1 MQLVILLLSNL
12 SERLGVEMKKRYV
25 VPIILG
31 VTLLVGGGAY
41 QYYEHTQYESSV
53 TKQIAIIQKAYKQAC
68 NEKDDTKK
76 LEDLKKMKSELANYQ
91 KGKAKDERVI
101 KEYNSS
107 INQLVTYF
115 KDKNDKVLKENTYD
129 SSKETNKDVLQS
141 KVNNLNTLL
150 KTVEGQKGIVYSTK
164 TEKVTSNEEKNDT
177 KADVNKDKTSN
188 SKKETQKATTEYDD
202 YVIKIKEIIDGYN
215 NKLEQIKAEEQRK
228 AEEARKAGEEAA
240 RKVEE
245 ERQRQIAEQKAKSN
259 KMNFEEIRAFNFQS
273 IQSEWQPVAI
283 AINYHNGEG
292 YVWETNVRE
301 SNLNVTTTQISGK
314 MAGLLFNLDANGL
327 STENSTNLP
336 IHLNVTEGVL
346 NIASA
351 DGGMA
356 WNILFY
362 PKEVEIEKLRP
373 DDSLPESIHANT
385 EHIAVRSS
393 GMGGPTVVYERMS

>member
-12 SERLGVEMKKRYV
+12 SEGLGVEMKKRYV

-53 TKQIAIIQKAYKQAC
+53 TKQIATVQKAYKQAG
-68 NEKDDTKK
+68 NEKDDAKK

-91 KGKAKDERVI
+91 KGKEKDERVI

-107 INQLVTYF
+107 INRLITYF
-115 KDKNDKVLKENTYD
+115 KNDKVLKENTYD
-129 SSKETNKDVLQS
+129 SSKETNKDVLQG

-150 KTVEGQKGIVYSTK
+150 KTVEEQEGIVYSTK
-164 TEKVTSNEEKNDT
+164 TAKVTSNEEKNDT

-188 SKKETQKATTEYDD
+188 SKKETQKATTEYDN

-228 AEEARKAGEEAA
+228 AEEARKAEEEAA

-245 ERQRQIAEQKAKSN
+245 ERQRKIAEQKAKSN

-283 AINYHNGEG
+283 AVNYHNGEG

-314 MAGLLFNLDANGL
+314 MAGSFFNLDANGL

-336 IHLNVTEGVL
+336 ISLNVTEGIL
-346 NIASA
+346 DIASA
-351 DGGMA
+351 DGRIA
-356 WNILFY
+356 WNINFY
-362 PKEVEIEKLRP
+362 PKEVEIEKLKS
-373 DDSLPESIHANT
+373 DDSLPESIHTNT
-385 EHIAVRSS
+385 EHITVRAS

>member
-1 MQLVILLLSNL
+1 MPGVNHVRIIAITATGTELLGPNATIEPGKIFNSNGIMLKNLVEETGGIVDFETQLPDDADLI
-12 SERLGVEMKKRYV
+12 KQ
-25 VPIILG
+25 
-31 VTLLVGGGAY
+31 TL
-41 QYYEHTQYESSV
+41 EE
-53 TKQIAIIQKAYKQAC
+53 QIATHEIVIT
-68 NEKDDTKK
+68 DGGVSVGDF
-76 LEDLKKMKSELANYQ
+76 DFI
-91 KGKAKDERVI
+91 GDE
-101 KEYNSS
+101 
-107 INQLVTYF
+107 
-115 KDKNDKVLKENTYD
+115 
-129 SSKETNKDVLQS
+129 
-141 KVNNLNTLL
+141 
-150 KTVEGQKGIVYSTK
+150 
-164 TEKVTSNEEKNDT
+164 
-177 KADVNKDKTSN
+177 A
-188 SKKETQKATTEYDD
+188 
-202 YVIKIKEIIDGYN
+202 
-215 NKLEQIKAEEQRK
+215 RK
-228 AEEARKAGEEAA
+228 AEEEVA

-327 STENSTNLP
+327 STGNSTNLP
-336 IHLNVTEGVL
+336 IHLNVTDGVL

-385 EHIAVRSS
+385 EHIAVRAS